1 MTSTQET
8 TMHLKPLAAAVL
20 ILVVLTG
27 CSKDSRSPADA
38 LKPSA
43 PPVAVSPAD
52 GEAGVR
58 LDAGVTLAFAKAAD
72 RAVVERGFH
81 LISEPDMADSLC
93 PDTAM
98 VHGSM
103 DSLMMSPGM
112 MTHMDQWHHTPGSF
126 SWNGTSTQAVFTPQS
141 WMDPQTRYMVHM
153 GEEMVQMMESQ
164 MGGMGSMGGHGSGAM
179 SGHMMLHFTTM
190 DTTGGHDEHHK

>member
-1 MTSTQET
+1 MN
-8 TMHLKPLAAAVL
+8 LKPFATAAL
-20 ILVVLTG
+20 ILTVLAG
-27 CSKDSRSPADA
+27 CSKDSRSPADVMR
-38 LKPSA
+38 PSA
-43 PPVAVSPAD
+43 PPVTVSPGD

-58 LDAGVTLAFAKAAD
+58 LDATVTLAFAKAAD
-72 RAVVERGFH
+72 RAVVERALH
-81 LISEPDMADSLC
+81 LISERDMADSLC

-103 DSLMMSPGM
+103 DSMMMDPAM
-112 MTHMDQWHHTPGSF
+112 MTHLYQWHHAPGSF
-126 SWNGTSTQAVFTPQS
+126 SWNGTSTQCVFTPQA
-141 WMDPQTRYMVHM
+141 WMDSQTRYMVHM
-153 GEEMVQMMESQ
+153 GEEMVQMMEGR